1 MLLICSYDFL
11 QKVLQLTFV
20 VRLQEGVHACV
31 EDFDSTLDLIPHW
44 FLNPMKAKPE
54 KTSFQIT

>member
-1 MLLICSYDFL
+1 MYLRLFL
-11 QKVLQLTFV
+11 QKVLHLTFV

-31 EDFDSTLDLIPHW
+31 EDFDGTLDLIPHW
-44 FLNPMKAKPE
+44 FLNPMKVKPE